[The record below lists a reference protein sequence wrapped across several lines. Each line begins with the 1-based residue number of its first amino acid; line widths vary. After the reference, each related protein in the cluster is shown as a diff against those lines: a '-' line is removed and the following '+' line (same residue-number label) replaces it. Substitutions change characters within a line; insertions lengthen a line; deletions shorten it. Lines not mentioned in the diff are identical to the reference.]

1 MASLKSHLQ
10 RFAQRFKNDPRHY
23 FVAMTPVASGLLLG
37 LSLSKW
43 RLNKYLSEQIEQG
56 YVEVKIEPKE
66 LEQAF
71 KDMGLLLKK
80 HGIETEDIVSSTRKE
95 SPNCSIRWN
104 IGGVLKAFAESKEEE
119 ERRKNEEGKKEEGRL
134 IHVRE
139 GKRGDAELEPS
150 SQEVHSAIESS

>member
-23 FVAMTPVASGLLLG
+23 FVAITPVAS
-37 LSLSKW
+37 
-43 RLNKYLSEQIEQG
+43 EQG

-80 HGIETEDIVSSTRKE
+80 HGIETEEIVSCTRKE

-104 IGGVLKAFAESKEEE
+104 FGGALKAFAEFKEEE

-134 IHVRE
+134 IDVRE
-139 GKRGDAELEPS
+139 GERGDAELEPS
-150 SQEVHSAIESS
+150 SQEVHNAIESS